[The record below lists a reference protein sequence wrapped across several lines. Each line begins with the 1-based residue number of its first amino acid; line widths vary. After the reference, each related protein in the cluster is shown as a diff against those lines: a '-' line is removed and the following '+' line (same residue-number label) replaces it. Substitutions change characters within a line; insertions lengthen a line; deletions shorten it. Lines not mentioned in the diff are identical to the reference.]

1 MNRLSLYVFT
11 EEKGILRESDKYCLK
26 GLREVSDVTVIVN
39 GRISEAG
46 AGFLKK
52 EGYGI
57 FRRKNSVSDFDAW
70 KDYLGDHSAEISE
83 RYDELILCDSSCF
96 GPVFPLKSIFDRMGG
111 VRCDFWGMYR
121 HPAVQEKHPAYL
133 EQFFIVIRQ
142 SLLRDTAFVSY
153 FRELE
158 HSGNSDEAAAQESG
172 FTAYFEEKGFVSAG
186 FADAG
191 FSEIHPDAPLFLPER
206 LLESGFPFVRREV
219 FSADYRLI
227 QSCTDGTYV
236 NAVMNCLEKLADS
249 NYPADI
255 IWQETIRSLPNS
267 VLRNLFH
274 LTYAL
279 DSGNA
284 SSLDS
289 DIDSRKPSAA
299 AVLYSYFDDLI
310 EPDFSYLSSMP
321 KGSTLFIVV
330 VSEKM
335 KSLWDKRLSKSG
347 YRYEVRIQPNRGR
360 NEAAYWV
367 TCRDVI
373 ESYDYICLIHDKK
386 TLAARPP
393 VKGQYWSSH
402 CWRSVLYSPEYVNN
416 VIRLFD
422 SNDRLGILM
431 PTAPMFAEWP
441 DLIFNR
447 EWAGNR
453 DIALKVYDRLKLTVP
468 FDEHPAAPWGAMF
481 WVRGRAMKVLY
492 RYSWSVNDF
501 PEEPL
506 KVPDGTVLHAL
517 ERMYPM
523 IAQESGYLSGWI
535 VPSDLIGTYYDN
547 LYIKSLEY
555 QARSKEYKA
564 RCDELGSA
572 VKSLSEQLAARQ
584 QAEDEEFYSAG
595 YLEMYPDVAKS
606 RMHPMRHYVLYG
618 KKEGRDNGMHPDES
632 VFFAKGY
639 LAMYQDVAE
648 SGINPW
654 RHYVEC
660 GKKEGRDNG
669 LHPGDDQFFAAGYL
683 VMYPDVAG
691 AGVDPWRHYAEHG
704 KKEGRDNG
712 LHPGK
717 DQFSAEGYLKMYP
730 DVAQAGV
737 DPWRHYAEYG
747 KKEGRGNGLNL

>member
-1 MNRLSLYVFT
+1 MNRLSLYVFH
-11 EEKGILRESDKYCLK
+11 EKKGVLRESDKYYLK
-26 GLREVSDVTVIVN
+26 GLRKVSDVALIAN
-39 GRISEAG
+39 GRISREG
-46 AGFLKK
+46 SEYLKE
-52 EGYGI
+52 EGYEV
-57 FRRKNSVSDFDAW
+57 FCRKNAGSDFDAW
-70 KDYLGDHSAEISE
+70 KEYLESNFAGISG

-96 GPVFPLKSIFDRMGG
+96 GPVFPLKNIFDRMDAA
-111 VRCDFWGMYR
+111 RCDFWGMYR
-121 HPAVQEKHPAYL
+121 HPVVPERHSAYL
-133 EQFFIVIRQ
+133 EQFFIVIKRR
-142 SLLRDTAFVSY
+142 LLSDIAFISY
-153 FRELE
+153 FRDLE
-158 HSGNSDEAAAQESG
+158 YSGSSDEAAAQAAG
-172 FTAYFEEKGFVSAG
+172 FTAYFEERGFVSAA
-186 FADAG
+186 FADASL
-191 FSEIHPDAPLFLPER
+191 SEIHPEAPLFLPER
-206 LLESGFPFVRREV
+206 LLECGFPFIRREV
-219 FSADYRLI
+219 FSADYHLI
-227 QSCTDGTYV
+227 QSCTDGSYV
-236 NAVMNCLEKLADS
+236 SSVMDCLAHLPGCD
-249 NYPADI
+249 YPSDI
-255 IWQETIRSLPNS
+255 IWKEVTGSVPNS

-274 LTYAL
+274 LTY
-279 DSGNA
+279 S
-284 SSLDS
+284 
-289 DIDSRKPSAA
+289 IDSENVLSPERDIHSPGPSVAA
-299 AVLYSYFDDLI
+299 ILYSYFEDLI
-310 EPDFSYLSSMP
+310 EPDFRYLSSMP
-321 KGSTLFIVV
+321 KGSSLFIVV
-330 VSEKM
+330 VSEKL
-335 KSLWDKRLSKSG
+335 KSLWDRRLGKSG
-347 YRYEVRIQPNRGR
+347 FRYEVRIQPNRGR

-373 ESYDYICLIHDKK
+373 ESFDYICLIHDKK
-386 TLAARPP
+386 TLAAKPP
-393 VKGQYWSSH
+393 VKGQYWSRH
-402 CWRSVLYSPEYVNN
+402 CWNSVLSSPEYVLN
-416 VIRLFD
+416 VIGLFE
-422 SNDRLGILM
+422 SNHRLGILM

-453 DIALKVYDRLKLTVP
+453 GIALKVYDRLNLTVP

-481 WVRGRAMKVLY
+481 WIRGRAMQALY
-492 RYSWSVNDF
+492 RYRWTVNDF

-535 VPSDLIGTYYDN
+535 VPSDLMGTYYDN

-555 QARSKEYKA
+555 QARSKEYKV
-564 RCDELGSA
+564 RCDELSSA

-639 LAMYQDVAE
+639 LAMYKDVAE

-691 AGVDPWRHYAEHG
+691 AGVDPWRHYAEYG
-704 KKEGRDNG
+704 RKEGRDNG
-712 LHPGK
+712 LHPSGE
-717 DQFSAEGYLKMYP
+717 QFSAEGYLKMYH
-730 DVAQAGV
+730 DVAKAGV
-737 DPWRHYAEYG
+737 DPWRHYVEYG
-747 KKEGRGNGLNL
+747 RKEGRSNGVGA